1 MSICNKLSKNHIFKS
16 LICWFDDEAGDD
28 RVCELQSDK
37 VDWFR
42 VISFVLLHLACI
54 AVVWTGWSPA
64 AVWIAFGLYVIRM
77 LVVTGVYHRYFS
89 HRAYKTSRFWQF
101 VFAVVASEFSL

>member
-1 MSICNKLSKNHIFKS
+1 MIESVSYN
-16 LICWFDDEAGDD
+16 LIKWIGFGE
-28 RVCELQSDK
+28 
-37 VDWFR
+37 
-42 VISFVLLHLACI
+42 ISFALLHLACI
-54 AVVWTGWSPA
+54 AVVWTGWGPA